1 MDFEAYKI
9 SENNYQL
16 YVLEDNSRVWLAS
29 FNKLQTLINYYV
41 HCHNFSNDT
50 ILFTGERL
58 SDVEECV
65 LVDEARE
72 WHMVIKRMILGD

>member
-1 MDFEAYKI
+1 MNFEAYKI

-58 SDVEECV
+58 NDVEEGV

-72 WHMVIKRMILGD
+72 WHMVIKKMILGG

>member
-9 SENNYQL
+9 SENNYQI

-50 ILFTGERL
+50 IMFTGNKL
-58 SDVEECV
+58 SKDEDNM
-65 LVDEARE
+65 LITEARE
-72 WHMVIKRMILGD
+72 WQMRIRRL